1 MDGVTV
7 RYCSG
12 TLRSGLDDITSIKG
26 VRVGHA
32 EDRSAMSGVTVVLL
46 DRPSVTACDAR
57 GGWPGS
63 YDTASIEVGKTFYR
77 KQAIFLTGGD
87 VFGYDTGSGIRKFLV
102 EKKIAG
108 SSAGHMPEVVGTN
121 IYDLSFAKHGKS
133 VDYAELGYKACLR
146 ASSNRVKQGNVG
158 VGLGAT
164 VGKLLGSRYRWKG
177 GLGTS
182 AMRILGDVFVGAIV
196 ATNAVGNVFDP
207 ETGKTIAGTRRPGTK
222 GAAFI
227 EMGDVLQEYVRKP
240 GRRKRDSRATTV
252 GVVVTNLALTHEQ
265 TFKVAQM
272 AHDGLARVIRPV
284 HATTDGDT
292 IFAVS
297 TGEIAPNSKEY
308 VDYKLVD
315 AIGETSAQQVSLAV
329 LSAVRNASSLGG
341 TPGLSS

>member
-1 MDGVTV
+1 
-7 RYCSG
+7 
-12 TLRSGLDDITSIKG
+12 LDDITSIRG
-26 VRVGHA
+26 VRVGHG
-32 EDRSAMSGVTVVLL
+32 EDRTAMSGVTVVLL

-87 VFGYDTGSGIRKFLV
+87 VFGYDSGRGIRRFLV

-108 SSAGHMPEVVGTN
+108 SSVGDMPEVVGTN
-121 IYDLSFAKHGKS
+121 IYDLSFAKHGEG
-133 VDYAELGYKACLR
+133 VDYADLGYEACLR
-146 ASSNRVKQGNVG
+146 ASSGRVEQGNVG

-164 VGKLLGSRYRWKG
+164 VGKLLGSRYSWKG

-182 AMRILGDVFVGAIV
+182 ASRILGDVIVGAIV

-207 ETGKTIAGTRRPGTK
+207 DTGRTIAGTRKPGTK
-222 GAAFI
+222 GTSFC
-227 EMGDVLQEYVRKP
+227 ELNDVLPEYVRKS
-240 GRRKRDSRATTV
+240 GRKRDSRATTV
-252 GVVVTNLALTHEQ
+252 GVVITNLALTHEQ

-297 TGEIAPNSKEY
+297 TGEIAPNLKEY
-308 VDYKLVD
+308 EGYKLVD
-315 AIGETSAQQVSLAV
+315 ALGETAAQQASLAV
-329 LSAVRNASSLGG
+329 LSAVRHASPFGG
-341 TPGLSS
+341 IPGLSP

>member
-1 MDGVTV
+1 L
-7 RYCSG
+7 Y
-12 TLRSGLDDITSIKG
+12 DITSIRG
-26 VRVGHA
+26 VKVGHG
-32 EDRSAMSGVTVVLL
+32 EDRKAMSGVTVVLL
-46 DRPSVTACDAR
+46 ERPSVTACDAR

-108 SSAGHMPEVVGTN
+108 AVAGDMPEVVGTN
-121 IYDLSFAKHGKS
+121 IYDLSFAKHGES
-133 VDYAELGYKACLR
+133 VDYAKLGYKACQS
-146 ASSNRVKQGNVG
+146 ASSGRVKQGNVG

-164 VGKLLGSRYRWKG
+164 VGKLLAARYRWKG

-182 AMRILGDVFVGAIV
+182 ASRILGDVIVGALV
-196 ATNAVGNVFDP
+196 ATNAVGNIFDP
-207 ETGKTIAGTRRPGTK
+207 DTGRTIAGTRKPGTK
-222 GAAFI
+222 GATFC
-227 EMGDVLQEYVRKP
+227 EFEEVLPDYVRKSV
-240 GRRKRDSRATTV
+240 RRKRDSRATTV

-265 TFKVAQM
+265 AFKVAQM

-297 TGEIAPNSKEY
+297 TGEIAPNLKEF
-308 VDYKLVD
+308 VDYKLLD
-315 AIGETSAQQVSLAV
+315 AVGETSARQVSLAV
-329 LSAVRNASSLGG
+329 LNAVRHASPLGG
-341 TPGLSS
+341 LPGLST